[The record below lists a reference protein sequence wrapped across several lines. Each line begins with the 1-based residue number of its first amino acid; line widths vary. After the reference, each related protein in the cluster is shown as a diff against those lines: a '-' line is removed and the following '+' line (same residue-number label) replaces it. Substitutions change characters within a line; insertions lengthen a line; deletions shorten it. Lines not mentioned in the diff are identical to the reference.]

1 MDAFC
6 VHTWRMGR
14 IPKAWAAVLLIVL
27 AAPTAGA
34 RPDGSASV
42 AVYYAP
48 ETNLEQVDL
57 GILGAARRSIDF
69 AGYNLSNHAVIQA
82 LHRLARSGVRVRLYL
97 DGEQLANT
105 LRQALPTHP
114 LYRLAREANAEVREH
129 GGRVAMHLKAYV
141 VDGQVLRT
149 GSANFS
155 PSGLKRQ
162 DNDLVVIRDAAA
174 VMAFASNFETMWSRA
189 DNRRWVGER

>member
-1 MDAFC
+1 
-6 VHTWRMGR
+6 MGR

-34 RPDGSASV
+34 RPDGSPSV

-97 DGEQLANT
+97 DGEQLAST
-105 LRQALPTHP
+105 LRRAAPTHP
-114 LYRLAREANAEVREH
+114 LYRLASEANVSVQLREAKA
-129 GGRVAMHLKAYV
+129 AMHLKAYV

-155 PSGLKRQ
+155 ASGLKRQ

-174 VMAFASNFETMWSRA
+174 VLGFVAAF
-189 DNRRWVGER
+189 ERLWARPDHREWRPSL